1 MTQQSIAKKGI
12 LINTV
17 LIAATVVAFII
28 IKITNYIVEN
38 SFENSSIYYLFD
50 IQKYTFIALEVIS
63 AIAIV
68 LAIVLFIKSNMKM
81 IAFILLAVSAG
92 VALVLALNYV
102 VLGIVTWILSGISIS
117 QLRKVSAESEFESGL
132 NSRNS
137 MHQYTT
143 VNPNNSFNNISNQ
156 NSAPTA
162 EPAATP
168 VAEPAPTAEP
178 AQAAEPTPIVEAKLE
193 TEAET
198 PTETAAPTDKVENP
212 INE

>member
-17 LIAATVVAFII
+17 LIVATVVAFII
-28 IKITNYIVEN
+28 IKITNYIVEY
-38 SFENSSIYYLFD
+38 SFENSSIYYLID
-50 IQKYTFIALEVIS
+50 IQKYTFIALEIIS

-68 LAIVLFIKSNMKM
+68 LAIVLFVKSHMKM

-156 NSAPTA
+156 NSAPTT
-162 EPAATP
+162 EAAAAP
-168 VAEPAPTAEP
+168 VAEP
-178 AQAAEPTPIVEAKLE
+178 TPVVEAKLE

-198 PTETAAPTDKVENP
+198 RAETAVPTDKVENP

>member
-1 MTQQSIAKKGI
+1 MRQQSIAKKGI

-156 NSAPTA
+156 NSAPTT
-162 EPAATP
+162 EAAPTSEAAAAP
-168 VAEPAPTAEP
+168 VAEP
-178 AQAAEPTPIVEAKLE
+178 TPVVEAKLE

-198 PTETAAPTDKVENP
+198 RAETAVPTDKVENP

>member
-1 MTQQSIAKKGI
+1 MRQQSIAKKGI

-162 EPAATP
+162 EAAPTSEAAAAP
-168 VAEPAPTAEP
+168 VAEP
-178 AQAAEPTPIVEAKLE
+178 TPVVEAKLE

-198 PTETAAPTDKVENP
+198 RAETAVPTDKVENP